1 LGLSRAYPQVE
12 FLWWREC
19 PSWERA
25 LADLRAAMQE
35 RGLDPQSL
43 ELIEIDDEE
52 AAAREGFVGSP
63 TIRVDGT
70 DVQPDMAADEPVGLN
85 CRIYRRRDGR
95 VSPLPDPLDVR
106 AALAAGEAGADG

>member
-1 LGLSRAYPQVE
+1 LGLSRAYPHVE

-25 LADLRAAMQE
+25 LDDLRAAMQE
-35 RGLDPQSL
+35 LGLDPQSL
-43 ELIEIDDEE
+43 KLIEIDGEE
-52 AAAREGFVGSP
+52 AAARERFVGSP
-63 TIRVDGT
+63 TIRVNGT

-85 CRIYRRRDGR
+85 CRVYRRRDGR

-106 AALAAGEAGADG
+106 AALAGGAPRGDG

>member
-1 LGLSRAYPQVE
+1 MAGPKVE

-25 LADLRAAMQE
+25 LEDLREAMAE
-35 RGLDPQSL
+35 RGLDPAEV
-43 ELIEIDDEE
+43 ELIEIDSED
-52 AAAREGFVGSP
+52 AAGRQRFVGSP
-63 TIRVDGT
+63 TIRVDGA
-70 DVQPDMAADEPVGLN
+70 DVQPAPGEPVGLN

-106 AALAAGEAGADG
+106 AALAAGRAGGAG